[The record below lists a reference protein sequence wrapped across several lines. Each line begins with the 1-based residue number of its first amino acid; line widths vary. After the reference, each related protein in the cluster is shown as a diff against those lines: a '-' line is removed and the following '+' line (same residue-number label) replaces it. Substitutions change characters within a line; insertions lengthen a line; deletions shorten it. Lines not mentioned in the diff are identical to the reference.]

1 MVSDF
6 LIVRAVFGNFG
17 GDVVKAGW
25 VFIALGVGSAAFGQH
40 AEAYVMAVAFIVIG
54 LLVLN
59 VKEKV

>member
-1 MVSDF
+1 MVSNF
-6 LIVRAVFGNFG
+6 LIVCLVFGNFG

-25 VFIALGVGSAAFGQH
+25 VFIALGVASAAFGQH

>member
-1 MVSDF
+1 
-6 LIVRAVFGNFG
+6 
-17 GDVVKAGW
+17 VVKAGW
-25 VFIALGVGSAAFGQH
+25 VFIALGVASAAFGQH